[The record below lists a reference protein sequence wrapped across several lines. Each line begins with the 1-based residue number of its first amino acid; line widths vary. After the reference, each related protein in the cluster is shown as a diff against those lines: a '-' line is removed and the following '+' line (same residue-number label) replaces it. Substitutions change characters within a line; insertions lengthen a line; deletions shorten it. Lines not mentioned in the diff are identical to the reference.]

1 MSTFRLSYETYN
13 VIVGREAWGRRG
25 VAVSLMSDLRS
36 WMYEGD
42 IFDKNIAVL
51 VPHDPADLPAVWAFA
66 RSPEFNASVRQL
78 DQQLKLPNK
87 TLVKVPVDLARWRR
101 EAEEMGPLPEPHSD
115 EPIQWLF
122 EGDPS
127 DSTEPLQVAVAR
139 LLGYRWPQQEHDR
152 LSRLADED
160 GIVPLSA
167 AAGEEPAAER
177 LRAVLASAF
186 GEGWS
191 PELQDRLLQQ
201 VGFGGKGLDLWLRD
215 GFFEQ
220 HTKLFHQRPFIW
232 HIWDGRKDGFS
243 ALVNYHKL
251 DAARLDKL
259 IYTYLG
265 DWIRTQRAARDA
277 GTAGAD
283 ARLVAALDLQKRL
296 EAIRDG
302 EPPYDIY
309 VRWKPIEKQP
319 IGWNPDLDD
328 GVRLN
333 IRPFVMAGVL
343 RARVNV
349 NWNKDRGTNP
359 DGSERINDR
368 HLTIAEKQAAR
379 RAAGLA

>member
-1 MSTFRLSYETYN
+1 
-13 VIVGREAWGRRG
+13 
-25 VAVSLMSDLRS
+25 
-36 WMYEGD
+36 MYEGD